1 MIYFDNAATTFPKPN
16 AVYEA
21 IDFTNRNLAVN
32 AGRGSY
38 KLAHKANS
46 LINQARID
54 IARLSGTKA
63 DDVIFMPSNTF
74 AMNSII
80 CGLNWDRAKKVY
92 VTPFEHNAVMRP
104 LNLCAKQYGCKINVM
119 PFSQEDF
126 SLKEAELDRMF
137 ANENPDYIFINH
149 ASNVVGNV
157 CPIGAISKL
166 AKQYNAIIVLDVA
179 QTFGV
184 VDIKKTAPLVDFIVF
199 AGHKNLF
206 GPFGV
211 GGFINISGIKL
222 NTVFAGGTG
231 SDSLNLE
238 MPKDMPLQYEIGSP
252 NLPAI
257 TGLSAGIK
265 WVEDVGLETIAN
277 HKSKLIK
284 KLVSGLSKLDKVNLF
299 LPNEKD
305 YLTGVLS
312 FSVKGYEAHDVGM
325 ILNDEFD
332 IAVRTGYHCAP
343 LVHSL
348 IGSEKNGGTVR
359 VSVSYFNTIDEVDK
373 LIEAIGSL

>member
-16 AVYEA
+16 KVYEA
-21 IDFTNRNLAVN
+21 IDFVNRNLAVN

-38 KLAHKANS
+38 QLAHKAND
-46 LINQARID
+46 LINQARTD
-54 IARLSGTKA
+54 IARLSGTEA
-63 DDVIFMPSNTF
+63 EEVIFMPSNTF

-80 CGLNWDRAKKVY
+80 CGLDWDRSKKVY

-104 LNLCAKQYGCKINVM
+104 LNLCAKQHGCKINVI
-119 PFSQEDF
+119 PFRQKDFALLED
-126 SLKEAELDRMF
+126 ELDRMF
-137 ANENPDYIFINH
+137 AKENPDYVFINH
-149 ASNVVGNV
+149 ASNVVGNI
-157 CPIGAISKL
+157 CPIDIISKL
-166 AKQYNAIIVLDVA
+166 AKQYKALIVLDVA

-184 VDIKKTAPLVDFIVF
+184 VDVKKIVPLVDFIVF

-206 GPFGV
+206 GPLGV
-211 GGFINISGIKL
+211 GGFINVSGIKL

-238 MPKDMPLQYEIGSP
+238 MPQDMPLKYEIGSP
-252 NLPAI
+252 NISAI
-257 TGLSAGIK
+257 AGLSAGIK
-265 WVEDVGLETIAN
+265 WVEDSGLEAIAN
-277 HKSKLIK
+277 HKSQLIDR
-284 KLVSGLSKLDKVNLF
+284 LVSGLSKLNKVNLF
-299 LPNEKD
+299 LPIKKD

-312 FSVKGYEAHDVGM
+312 FSVEGYEAHDVGM

-348 IGSEKNGGTVR
+348 IGSEQNGGTVR
-359 VSVSYFNTIDEVDK
+359 VSVSYFNTVEEVDK